1 MMMMAESNIGFQTT
15 ATHSSNSAQ
24 FDKLE
29 TILKEGNIFFLVE
42 TNNELESSEKEI
54 EEKKIK
60 IEEML
65 HEVGE
70 LREQVKRKAEEREE
84 LFTKRK
90 RLNDECNV
98 LQKKLH
104 CCDSLL
110 KVVPKVDSDTSNS

>member
-1 MMMMAESNIGFQTT
+1 MNILLL
-15 ATHSSNSAQ
+15 
-24 FDKLE
+24 DKFE
-29 TILKEGNIFFLVE
+29 RILKEGIIFSVE

-54 EEKKIK
+54 EEKKSK

-65 HEVGE
+65 LEVEE
-70 LREQVKRKAEEREE
+70 LRMQVKRKADEREE
-84 LFTKRK
+84 LFSKRK
-90 RLNDECNV
+90 RLNDECYT